1 MFHIDIHPGA
11 SLGILY
17 DDNIHDNSDV
27 HDHNDDDD
35 DDNDENDNA
44 HLFMCQHTQYNDVIR

>member
-17 DDNIHDNSDV
+17 DDDNIHDNSDV
-27 HDHNDDDD
+27 HDDD
-35 DDNDENDNA
+35 DDNDDNDDNA
-44 HLFMCQHTQYNDVIR
+44 HLYMCQHTQYNDFIR

>member
-1 MFHIDIHPGA
+1 VFHIDIHPGA

-17 DDNIHDNSDV
+17 DDDDIHDNSDV
-27 HDHNDDDD
+27 HDDDDD

-44 HLFMCQHTQYNDVIR
+44 HLFMCQHTQYNDFIR

>member
-27 HDHNDDDD
+27 HDDT
-35 DDNDENDNA
+35 DDNDDNDNA
-44 HLFMCQHTQYNDVIR
+44 HSYMCQHTQYNDFIR

>member
-17 DDNIHDNSDV
+17 DDDNIHDNSDV
-27 HDHNDDDD
+27 HGDNDVYDDDD
-35 DDNDENDNA
+35 TGDTDDNNA
-44 HLFMCQHTQYNDVIR
+44 HIYMCLHTQP